1 VAGDPYVYP
10 GTEVLRNKLAIRDA
24 ATLEQVE
31 GELARLAAYELAANP
46 IPGDYDLAHLRR
58 MHARLFADVYDW
70 AGELRTV
77 TIAKADLFALPQH
90 IESYAGEVLGQL
102 AREQH
107 LTGLPREKF
116 VGRLAHYLGE
126 VNAIHPFREGNGR
139 AQRAFFSQLVGRTGH
154 RLMWDRVTPGE
165 NLAASV
171 RAMRGDE
178 GPLRELL
185 DRALETG

>member
-1 VAGDPYVYP
+1 VAGNPYVYP
-10 GTEVLRNKLAIRDA
+10 GTDVLCNKLAIRDA

-58 MHARLFADVYDW
+58 MHAQLFGDVYDW

-77 TIAKADLFALPQH
+77 SIAKGDLFALPQH
-90 IESYAGEVLGQL
+90 IESYAGDLLGQL

-107 LTGLPREKF
+107 LAGLPRETF
-116 VGRLAHYLGE
+116 VARLAHYLGE

-139 AQRAFFSQLVGRTGH
+139 AQRAFFSQLVGQSGY
-154 RLMWDRVTPGE
+154 RLMWDRITPDE
-165 NLAASV
+165 NLAASI

-178 GPLRELL
+178 GLLRELL
-185 DRALETG
+185 DRALEPD